1 MSTDKISSLPD
12 NPELGDYQ
20 VPYHEAIHWGLKYL
34 KSLVSNTSATSLY
47 LNGDHTIQGTKTF
60 SGSMVFSQDATVG
73 IVRKSQVDSLLAAKE
88 DKVTAGATTAYR
100 RGDKT
105 WQPLNKASVGLSD
118 VDNTTDASKPIST
131 ATQTELNKKQSVIT
145 SPEDGTTKYYRG
157 DKQWVTLD
165 RSAVSLN
172 NVDNTSDLE
181 KQISNPQASALS
193 NKQAFITVGE
203 TFQYYRGD
211 KSWQSLNRA
220 SVGLDKVD
228 NTSDLGKPVSDA
240 VLQSLQDKIAKES
253 ALTLTGA
260 QTISG
265 PKTFQVSPKIGSPT
279 VGHVWKATATDGS
292 GSWQPIGELVTTVDW
307 NNITPNT
314 KPTTFAPVTGTTRTT
329 AAPGNHTHSKADI
342 GLENVDNTADADK
355 VIPTQLQN
363 QLDTIVS
370 TGRLISTSSR
380 LAGGGSLSDNL
391 NLKIAD
397 EGITIPDLSEDSRTD
412 SIVYFQTL
420 GKREVG
426 YGQVPD
432 GFVVTS
438 PITITKARYK
448 AGTADGSGETICHI
462 RKNGVEVT
470 GTSAPASA
478 GESPWIVY
486 GTWEFN
492 AGDVLSVYTSQ
503 VGTSPGARL
512 RADIVFLKR

>member
-34 KSLVSNTSATSLY
+34 KNLVSNTSATSLY

-60 SGSMVFSQDATVG
+60 SGSVVLPQDAVVG

-88 DKVTAGATTAYR
+88 AKVTAGANTTYR

-105 WQPLNKASVGLSD
+105 WQTLNKVSVGLSNI
-118 VDNTTDASKPIST
+118 DNTADQDKPIST

-145 SPEDGTTKYYRG
+145 APEDGATKYYRG
-157 DKQWVTLD
+157 DKQWITLD

-172 NVDNTSDLE
+172 NVDNTSDLG
-181 KQISNPQASALS
+181 KPISGPQASALS
-193 NKQAFITVGE
+193 NKQSFITVGE

-211 KSWQSLNRA
+211 KTWQSLNRA
-220 SVGLDKVD
+220 SVGLDKID
-228 NTSDLGKPVSDA
+228 NTSDLGKPISEDA
-240 VLQSLQDKIAKES
+240 LESLQSKIDKTS
-253 ALTLTGA
+253 ALALSGA
-260 QTISG
+260 QTITGS
-265 PKTFQVSPKIGSPT
+265 KTFESSPKIGSPT
-279 VGHVWKATATDGS
+279 VGHVWKATGTDGS

-307 NNITPNT
+307 NNITPGT
-314 KPTTFAPVTGTTRTT
+314 KPTTFAPIVGDTENA
-329 AAPGNHTHSKADI
+329 AAPGNHTHTKADI
-342 GLENVDNTADADK
+342 GLGNVDNTSDANK
-355 VIPTQLQN
+355 PVPTQLQN
-363 QLDTIVS
+363 QLDTMAPM
-370 TGRLISTSSR
+370 GRLVNTSSR
-380 LAGGGSLSDNL
+380 LGGGGPLSEDL

-397 EGITIPDLSEDSRTD
+397 EGIIIPDLSEDARTD
-412 SIVYFQTL
+412 SIVYYQTL

-438 PITITKARYK
+438 PITVTKVRYK

-462 RKNGVEVT
+462 RKNGVEVS
-470 GTSAPASA
+470 GTSSPASA
-478 GESPWIVY
+478 GSSPLIVS
-486 GTWEFN
+486 GAWEFN